1 MITESNEPLYA
12 RLKERIIQ
20 DVETGVFKAGDRL
33 PSQRELCQQ
42 FNMSHMTVR
51 RAIDEL
57 VAEGVVFGIPGKGLY
72 VSEKK
77 HPAET
82 SMAGFTG
89 EMTARGYVVT
99 GRILGKSLVS
109 ASTVLARALDIPAGS
124 ELAFLH
130 RLRLINGEP
139 ISIQYSYLVHRCC
152 PGILDLIQENTS
164 LYSVLSQVYKIELI
178 NSITTVECT
187 LAQRSQADLLGLPL
201 PAALMM
207 IEQINK
213 QGGKQSV
220 EYSRLAYRG
229 DRYVMQTRLNRI

>member
-1 MITESNEPLYA
+1 MDGNEPLYV
-12 RLKERIIQ
+12 RLKETVIHG
-20 DVETGVFKAGDRL
+20 VETGAYQPGDRL
-33 PSQRELCQQ
+33 PSQRELCRQ
-42 FNMSHMTVR
+42 FGMSHMTVR

-72 VSEKK
+72 ISEKK

-89 EMTARGYVVT
+89 EMTARGYTVAS
-99 GRILGKSLVS
+99 RILEKGLLP
-109 ASTVLARALDIPAGS
+109 ASTVLARALEIPAGS

-130 RLRLINGEP
+130 RLRLVNGEP
-139 ISIQYSYLVHRCC
+139 ISIQYSYLVHRFC
-152 PGILDLIQENTS
+152 PGILEMIQENTS
-164 LYSVLSQVYKIELI
+164 LYTILSQVYKIELI
-178 NSITTVECT
+178 NSITTVEST
-187 LAQRSQADLLGLPL
+187 LAQKSQAELLGLSL

-213 QGGKQSV
+213 QDGKLAI

-229 DRYVMQTRLNRI
+229 DRYVMQTRLDRI